1 MEIILL
7 EKVRKLG
14 FMGDVVTVK
23 PGFARHFL
31 LPKGKALRATKEN
44 LASFETRK
52 TQYEADNLT
61 LKSEA
66 EALAKKMEGLK
77 LVLIRHAGASGHL
90 YGSVAAR
97 DIAEAAT
104 KAGFS
109 VDRSQIILDHPIKML
124 GIHNASISLHPEV
137 ETDVS
142 LNVAKS
148 EEEAS
153 RQEER
158 GGALTAESPKEKIVK
173 KELSP
178 AQKDPMPSSD
188 DASKVEE
195 ITPES

>member
-7 EKVRKLG
+7 ERVRKLG

-44 LASFETRK
+44 LAFFEK
-52 TQYEADNLT
+52 QKKQYEADNLK
-61 LKSEA
+61 LKTEA

-77 LVLIRHAGASGHL
+77 LVIIRHAGESGHL

-97 DIAEAAT
+97 DITEAAE

-109 VDRSQIILDHPIKML
+109 IDRSQVVLDTPIKML
-124 GIHNASISLHPEV
+124 GIHNATITLHPEV
-137 ETDVS
+137 DVDVC

-148 EEEAS
+148 EEEAVL
-153 RQEER
+153 QEER
-158 GGALTAESPKEKIVK
+158 GGALIAEGVAKTSEKVAPL
-173 KELSP
+173 EVV
-178 AQKDPMPSSD
+178 A
-188 DASKVEE
+188 
-195 ITPES
+195 

>member
-7 EKVRKLG
+7 ERVRKLG

-44 LASFETRK
+44 LAFFEK
-52 TQYEADNLT
+52 QKKQYEADNLK
-61 LKSEA
+61 LKTEA

-77 LVLIRHAGASGHL
+77 LVIIRHAGESGHL

-97 DIAEAAT
+97 DITEAAE

-109 VDRSQIILDHPIKML
+109 IDRSQVVLDTPIKML
-124 GIHNASISLHPEV
+124 GIHNATITLHPEV
-137 ETDVS
+137 DVDVC

-148 EEEAS
+148 EEEAVL
-153 RQEER
+153 QEER
-158 GGALTAESPKEKIVK
+158 GGALIAEGVAKTSEKVAPHFFSC
-173 KELSP
+173 LFGHS
-178 AQKDPMPSSD
+178 
-188 DASKVEE
+188 
-195 ITPES
+195 